1 MPQER
6 TLLALL
12 ECLHVMLVCFPCSWY
27 CILYVASPFKN
38 SRIQSFLFTTVKWE
52 GIHKPGITVCSSCA
66 VPGSLQTRT
75 WNSGY
80 KWHRDIYV
88 VHWWHWS
95 WVQYQFREKW
105 LWRTEIKTQAVPRV
119 DCWVLSSAWLTQGVT
134 AQVMQQAAKTYW
146 KLPRFSR
153 GVQRGGH

>member
-38 SRIQSFLFTTVKWE
+38 SRIQSFLFTAVKWE

-80 KWHRDIYV
+80 KWHPDIYV
-88 VHWWHWS
+88 VHWWHWLLLKLGS
-95 WVQYQFREKW
+95 
-105 LWRTEIKTQAVPRV
+105 VPIQRKMA
-119 DCWVLSSAWLTQGVT
+119 LKNRNKNSSSAQSRLLGSEQCVADTGSDSPGN
-134 AQVMQQAAKTYW
+134 AASSQNLLKA
-146 KLPRFSR
+146 S
-153 GVQRGGH
+153 